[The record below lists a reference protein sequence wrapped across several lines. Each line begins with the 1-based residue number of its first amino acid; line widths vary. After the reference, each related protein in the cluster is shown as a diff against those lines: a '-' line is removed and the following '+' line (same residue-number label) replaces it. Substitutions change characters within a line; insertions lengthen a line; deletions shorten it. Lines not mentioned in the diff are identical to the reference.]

1 MQARNSTS
9 SFIPFVFSTANIGRH
24 GVGQYLLELVLFPS
38 ACSLAAA
45 RCATAAL
52 MMCNSNVLSL
62 PPLKLSAVP
71 SDLMS
76 NVEH

>member
-1 MQARNSTS
+1 M
-9 SFIPFVFSTANIGRH
+9 GRH
-24 GVGQYLLELVLFPS
+24 SLAVVLFLS
-38 ACSLAAA
+38 AWSLAAA

-52 MMCNSNVLSL
+52 MMCSSNVLSL

-71 SDLMS
+71 SGLRS